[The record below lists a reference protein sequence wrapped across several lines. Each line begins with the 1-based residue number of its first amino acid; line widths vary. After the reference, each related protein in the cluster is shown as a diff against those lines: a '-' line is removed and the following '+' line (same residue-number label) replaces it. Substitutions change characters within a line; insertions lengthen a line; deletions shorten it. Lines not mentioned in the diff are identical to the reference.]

1 MKKVNSQFSISE
13 NNVNV
18 VTFHRGKWYN
28 PTRKEGSTINN
39 IKVLRQERGWT
50 QAELG
55 QRLKVKDSA
64 ISKYEN
70 GSLQLSGDLLVQL
83 ADIFGV
89 STDYILGRT
98 KYRTYEGTSFE
109 VPKIIDLL
117 SRGDMEMISN
127 WAELSPEN
135 QARIADYAKILQK
148 AEAADKNKK

>member
-1 MKKVNSQFSISE
+1 M
-13 NNVNV
+13 
-18 VTFHRGKWYN
+18 
-28 PTRKEGSTINN
+28 
-39 IKVLRQERGWT
+39 
-50 QAELG
+50 
-55 QRLKVKDSA
+55 
-64 ISKYEN
+64 
-70 GSLQLSGDLLVQL
+70 QLSGDLLVQL

-109 VPKIIDLL
+109 DPKIIDLL

>member
-1 MKKVNSQFSISE
+1 M
-13 NNVNV
+13 
-18 VTFHRGKWYN
+18 
-28 PTRKEGSTINN
+28 
-39 IKVLRQERGWT
+39 
-50 QAELG
+50 
-55 QRLKVKDSA
+55 
-64 ISKYEN
+64 
-70 GSLQLSGDLLVQL
+70 QLSGDLLVQL

-98 KYRTYEGTSFE
+98 NTALTRALPLKFQ
-109 VPKIIDLL
+109 KIIDLL

>member
-1 MKKVNSQFSISE
+1 M
-13 NNVNV
+13 
-18 VTFHRGKWYN
+18 
-28 PTRKEGSTINN
+28 
-39 IKVLRQERGWT
+39 
-50 QAELG
+50 
-55 QRLKVKDSA
+55 
-64 ISKYEN
+64 
-70 GSLQLSGDLLVQL
+70 QLSGDLLVQL

-98 KYRTYEGTSFE
+98 KYRTYEGTSFK

>member
-1 MKKVNSQFSISE
+1 M
-13 NNVNV
+13 
-18 VTFHRGKWYN
+18 
-28 PTRKEGSTINN
+28 
-39 IKVLRQERGWT
+39 
-50 QAELG
+50 
-55 QRLKVKDSA
+55 
-64 ISKYEN
+64 
-70 GSLQLSGDLLVQL
+70 QLSGDLLVQL

-98 KYRTYEGTSFE
+98 KYRTYEGTSFV

>member
-1 MKKVNSQFSISE
+1 M
-13 NNVNV
+13 
-18 VTFHRGKWYN
+18 
-28 PTRKEGSTINN
+28 
-39 IKVLRQERGWT
+39 
-50 QAELG
+50 
-55 QRLKVKDSA
+55 
-64 ISKYEN
+64 
-70 GSLQLSGDLLVQL
+70 QLSGDLLVQL

-109 VPKIIDLL
+109 APKIIDLL

>member
-1 MKKVNSQFSISE
+1 M
-13 NNVNV
+13 
-18 VTFHRGKWYN
+18 
-28 PTRKEGSTINN
+28 
-39 IKVLRQERGWT
+39 
-50 QAELG
+50 
-55 QRLKVKDSA
+55 
-64 ISKYEN
+64 
-70 GSLQLSGDLLVQL
+70 QLSGDLLVQL

-98 KYRTYEGTSFE
+98 KYRTYEGTFFE

>member
-1 MKKVNSQFSISE
+1 M
-13 NNVNV
+13 
-18 VTFHRGKWYN
+18 
-28 PTRKEGSTINN
+28 
-39 IKVLRQERGWT
+39 
-50 QAELG
+50 
-55 QRLKVKDSA
+55 
-64 ISKYEN
+64 
-70 GSLQLSGDLLVQL
+70 QLSGDLLVQL

-109 VPKIIDLL
+109 VTKIIDLL

>member
-1 MKKVNSQFSISE
+1 MLMWLLSTVESDIIQPERRGLLSITS
-13 NNVNV
+13 
-18 VTFHRGKWYN
+18 KYYD
-28 PTRKEGSTINN
+28 KSS
-39 IKVLRQERGWT
+39 GWT

-148 AEAADKNKK
+148 AEAADKNKNRMVL

>member
-1 MKKVNSQFSISE
+1 M
-13 NNVNV
+13 
-18 VTFHRGKWYN
+18 
-28 PTRKEGSTINN
+28 
-39 IKVLRQERGWT
+39 
-50 QAELG
+50 
-55 QRLKVKDSA
+55 
-64 ISKYEN
+64 
-70 GSLQLSGDLLVQL
+70 QLSGDLLVQL

-98 KYRTYEGTSFE
+98 NYRTYEGTAFE

>member
-1 MKKVNSQFSISE
+1 M
-13 NNVNV
+13 
-18 VTFHRGKWYN
+18 
-28 PTRKEGSTINN
+28 
-39 IKVLRQERGWT
+39 
-50 QAELG
+50 
-55 QRLKVKDSA
+55 
-64 ISKYEN
+64 
-70 GSLQLSGDLLVQL
+70 QLSGDLLVQL

-98 KYRTYEGTSFE
+98 KYRTYEGASFE

>member
-1 MKKVNSQFSISE
+1 M
-13 NNVNV
+13 
-18 VTFHRGKWYN
+18 
-28 PTRKEGSTINN
+28 NN
-39 IKVLRQERGWT
+39 IKILRQERGWT

>member
-1 MKKVNSQFSISE
+1 M
-13 NNVNV
+13 
-18 VTFHRGKWYN
+18 
-28 PTRKEGSTINN
+28 
-39 IKVLRQERGWT
+39 
-50 QAELG
+50 
-55 QRLKVKDSA
+55 
-64 ISKYEN
+64 
-70 GSLQLSGDLLVQL
+70 QLSGDLLVQL
-83 ADIFGV
+83 ADIFGA

>member
-1 MKKVNSQFSISE
+1 MEKVNSQFSISE

-28 PTRKEGSTINN
+28 PTRKEGST

>member
-1 MKKVNSQFSISE
+1 M
-13 NNVNV
+13 
-18 VTFHRGKWYN
+18 
-28 PTRKEGSTINN
+28 
-39 IKVLRQERGWT
+39 
-50 QAELG
+50 
-55 QRLKVKDSA
+55 
-64 ISKYEN
+64 
-70 GSLQLSGDLLVQL
+70 QLSGDLLVQL

-127 WAELSPEN
+127 WAEN

>member
-1 MKKVNSQFSISE
+1 M
-13 NNVNV
+13 
-18 VTFHRGKWYN
+18 
-28 PTRKEGSTINN
+28 GSTINN
-39 IKVLRQERGWT
+39 IKVLRQERGFT

-55 QRLKVKDSA
+55 QRLIVKDSA

-127 WAELSPEN
+127 WADLSPEN